1 MKVLYLGDVVG
12 RSGRDALKLHLP
24 SLRKTLEPDF
34 LVINGENAAGG
45 FGITEKIC
53 NQLFDLG
60 ADAIT
65 TGNHVWDQHETVS
78 HIERE
83 PRLLRPSNYPQGT
96 PGRGVRIF
104 ETKDSRK
111 VLIIHLMGRVFME
124 ALDDPFA
131 ELDTQLNKVR
141 LGSTV
146 DFILV
151 DIHAEATSEKTAIGV
166 FADGR
171 ASLVAGTHSHVPTAD
186 SRILPKQ
193 TAFQTDIGM
202 CGDYN
207 SIIGMD
213 PEEPIRRFTKKVS
226 AGRFKPAEGEATICG
241 VFVETDDNTGLA
253 IKISPIRLGGQLSE
267 TIPDISA

>member
-1 MKVLYLGDVVG
+1 ML
-12 RSGRDALKLHLP
+12 A
-24 SLRKTLEPDF
+24 F
-34 LVINGENAAGG
+34 
-45 FGITEKIC
+45 
-53 NQLFDLG
+53 
-60 ADAIT
+60 
-65 TGNHVWDQHETVS
+65 
-78 HIERE
+78 
-83 PRLLRPSNYPQGT
+83 
-96 PGRGVRIF
+96 
-104 ETKDSRK
+104 
-111 VLIIHLMGRVFME
+111 IIQC
-124 ALDDPFA
+124 
-131 ELDTQLNKVR
+131 EL
-141 LGSTV
+141 STV

-213 PEEPIRRFTKKVS
+213 PEAPIRRFTKKVS